1 MPSRRQFLAT
11 AGAAALAAAAGCASR
26 FDEQHAGF
34 VHAKSVRV
42 RWQASEGER
51 ATQVL
56 RLNHD
61 AANERVYG
69 YYDPVLVAAAVE
81 PPTGVVVDDATHDR
95 LTREFDAIEYEL
107 GVCDGSP
114 GDPGECL
121 EANAGRE
128 DFNRA
133 PLTGRC
139 AVVEA
144 GDELEVV
151 GAESG
156 VYDVERVE
164 LDERAWDAHRD
175 N

>member
-1 MPSRRQFLAT
+1 MPSRRQFLAA
-11 AGAAALAAAAGCASR
+11 AGTTGVAACAGCAST
-26 FDEQHAGF
+26 FDEQHAAF

-42 RWQASEGER
+42 RWQAASGER
-51 ATQVL
+51 ATRVL
-56 RLNHD
+56 RVNHD
-61 AANERVYG
+61 AANGRVHG
-69 YYDPVLVAAAVE
+69 YYDPALVAAAVE

-95 LTREFDAIEYEL
+95 LTGEFDAVEYEL

-114 GDPGECL
+114 GDVGECF
-121 EANAGRE
+121 EETAGRE
-128 DFNRA
+128 DFNSA

-144 GDELEVV
+144 GDELDVV

-156 VYDVERVE
+156 VYDVKRVE